1 MGMFD
6 PIVGFFSGKKKD
18 TSGGA
23 KIIKN
28 QITLQF
34 YRANVDTANMTGL
47 LNTTKASLNQI
58 KQNKQIDNFTIDSN
72 QQRGGGPALVVTIF
86 TDSSRQN
93 AAIASMN
100 KLEFEGPE
108 KL

>member
-6 PIVGFFSGKKKD
+6 PVIGLFRGRKKPPASKLEVV
-18 TSGGA
+18 
-23 KIIKN
+23 KN
-28 QITLQF
+28 PVTLQF

-47 LNTTKASLNQI
+47 VNSTNVALNQL
-58 KQNKQIDNFTIDSN
+58 KQNKQIDNFTVDQN
-72 QQRGGGPALVVTIF
+72 QQRGGEPAVVVSVF

-93 AAIASMN
+93 TVIDSMH

-108 KL
+108 KI

>member
-1 MGMFD
+1 MGLLDFLKL
-6 PIVGFFSGKKKD
+6 KKLT
-18 TSGGA
+18 TS
-23 KIIKN
+23 KLEVVKN

-47 LNTTKASLNQI
+47 VNTTNAALNQI

-93 AAIASMN
+93 AAITSMR

-108 KL
+108 QI

>member
-1 MGMFD
+1 MFD

-28 QITLQF
+28 QITIQF

>member
-1 MGMFD
+1 MFD

-34 YRANVDTANMTGL
+34 YKANVDTANMTGL

>member
-1 MGMFD
+1 MFD

>member
-93 AAIASMN
+93 AAIAAMN

>member
-1 MGMFD
+1 MGFGD
-6 PIVGFFSGKKKD
+6 FLPAWISGKKKD
-18 TSGGA
+18 ASGGL
-23 KIIKN
+23 KIVKN

-34 YRANVDTANMTGL
+34 YRANVDTANMSGL
-47 LNTTKASLNQI
+47 VNTTNEALTQI

-93 AAIASMN
+93 AAITSML

-108 KL
+108 KI